1 MYVVCLVCEQF
12 PSHLIQFNLN
22 NNANIPQ
29 QWGGI
34 EEKYTLD
41 GKEVNGK
48 VEKLNV
54 EWMETSGSSP
64 LAAAPECFS
73 TGRKPRLLRNNA
85 PDDND
90 NNDLSGVTQADD
102 QY

>member
-22 NNANIPQ
+22 NNANIAPPQ

-64 LAAAPECFS
+64 LAAAAQ
-73 TGRKPRLLRNNA
+73 NA
-85 PDDND
+85 FQPAGSQDF
-90 NNDLSGVTQADD
+90 
-102 QY
+102 